1 MELKKNLIKTIEFL
15 VKTIPKDVEWGFSD
29 GTAAFFYGSGRE
41 PTDLDICTDNY
52 GIQKI
57 TETLNEFL
65 LKPAEKISK
74 DFFEAYVAKFRVN
87 EYEIEVYS
95 ESFIKIAGKIYP
107 KSIDEE
113 QLKRIRKIR
122 INNIEIPLLSPED
135 VIASK
140 ALTQRGKEVGKHDI
154 DDVKAILKNQKIEWK
169 YLKERAKRMKGY
181 DRIFGLFK
189 YLGYQIQI

>member
-1 MELKKNLIKTIEFL
+1 MKLKKELIETLEIL
-15 VKTIPKDVEWGFSD
+15 VKIIPKDVKWGFSD

-41 PTDLDICTDNY
+41 PTDLDICTDNL
-52 GIQKI
+52 GVQKI
-57 TETLNEFL
+57 TEALNKFL

-74 DFFEAYVAKFRVN
+74 DLFEAYIAKFKVN

-95 ESFIKIAGKIYP
+95 EASIKIDDKIYP

-113 QLKRIRKIR
+113 QLKKIRKVKV
-122 INNIEIPLLSPED
+122 NNIEIPLLSPED

-154 DDVKAILKNQKIEWK
+154 DDVKAILKNQKIDWK
-169 YLKERAKRMKGY
+169 YLEERAKRMKGY
-181 DRIFGLFK
+181 DRIYETLR
-189 YLGYQIQI
+189 YLGYRI